1 MSEATN
7 KDGILES
14 FVEATNEN
22 GFALDISLLV
32 NGSIVSGTLV
42 SAEDY
47 YKSLS
52 ESFKDGNDV
61 AKEFSEQFS
70 DASESAKS
78 SEGGANFIHL
88 KDARVYLNGS
98 HPIPSV
104 GSTLWRGRLTEVD
117 SFFLGKITEAK

>member
-7 KDGILES
+7 KDGMLES

-52 ESFKDGNDV
+52 ESFTDGNDV

-88 KDARVYLNGS
+88 KDARV
-98 HPIPSV
+98 
-104 GSTLWRGRLTEVD
+104 
-117 SFFLGKITEAK
+117 